1 MVAAS
6 SHPHDALAVL
16 QAEHEE
22 VRRLTRAFERV
33 RKDDN
38 PGKKRAIALD
48 LCTAFERLATVQRE
62 LFHPAAAAVLQGED
76 RALLD
81 RTATIRQGLNDLVA
95 RIRATP
101 PADPSSDAL
110 VLVLAEHASSAL
122 RLDEERLFGR
132 LRHSGLD
139 LQGTGER
146 IAARLAELRTA
157 TRDRG
162 VR

>member
-1 MVAAS
+1 MAAP

-16 QAEHEE
+16 QAEHED
-22 VRRLTRAFERV
+22 VRRLVRDFERA
-33 RKDDN
+33 RKDDD
-38 PGKKRAIALD
+38 PAQKRAIALD

-62 LFHPAAAAVLQGED
+62 LFHPAAAAVLQGAD

-81 RTATIRQGLNDLVA
+81 KAAVIRQGLHHLVA

-101 PADPSSDAL
+101 PGDPSSDAL
-110 VLVLAEHASSAL
+110 VLVLAEHARKAL
-122 RLDEERLFGR
+122 REDEERLFGR

-146 IAARLAELRTA
+146 IASRLAELRTA
-157 TRDRG
+157 TRDGGTR
-162 VR
+162 